1 MPPRPTVYP
10 SGGAFATAS
19 APSTPP
25 APPLFS
31 TTNDCPDSSLI
42 FWQRMRESVSVALP
56 AGSRWHSAPS
66 GPARPSCQQR
76 RHHREH
82 RLCWQGS
89 WRSDATLELDSLK
102 CNWYGYSYDRE
113 QSYGECR
120 PHHEFRRLRRRRGN
134 DFGGNREKPPDQ
146 PGRGAEDPQAPRAGG
161 TGRSLPRPS
170 RRRRSPAPGISHNT
184 RSDLQGG

>member
-1 MPPRPTVYP
+1 MGAIRPAPTIATCGGTTTRLAKRPPIMPKFDSVMVAPRSS
-10 SGGAFATAS
+10 SGGIERAAAS
-19 APSTPP
+19 VR
-25 APPLFS
+25 
-31 TTNDCPDSSLI
+31 SL
-42 FWQRMRESVSVALP
+42 
-56 AGSRWHSAPS
+56 SR
-66 GPARPSCQQR
+66 
-76 RHHREH
+76 
-82 RLCWQGS
+82 
-89 WRSDATLELDSLK
+89 RSDATLELDSLK
-102 CNWYGYSYDRE
+102 CNWYGYRYDRE

-161 TGRSLPRPS
+161 TGCSLPRPS